1 MGQGVDDRS
10 YRTGVGK
17 EKLLVTRRW
26 RFYMTAAGRQPV
38 REFLDSLSDED
49 RAAVVAEMATIRRD
63 GLREARHLR
72 GALYE
77 VRVNGRR
84 QAFRIL
90 FALEGQYGQVLLA
103 LEGFSKKTQ
112 KTPPDL
118 LTVAE

>member
-1 MGQGVDDRS
+1 M
-10 YRTGVGK
+10 GK